1 MLVRGMRSLLGCV
14 VAVLLLVAAAPSGAN
29 AAWSTP
35 QTIFSVA
42 GVSNLQLP
50 RVARDAAG
58 DAVAVW
64 ERYPE
69 KGDWGAVEAA
79 TWRAGGSW
87 SAPIRL
93 GFGSAGA
100 SDPEVVMDSGGE
112 ATVVW
117 EQSTF
122 DGKQGKKQRSARLV
136 VEARSHRV
144 EGGWGGIAVLA
155 SRQER
160 FGAGEEPSE
169 RAPGPQV
176 AVGGRRD
183 VTAAFSMRERDAKP
197 VNGKE
202 DILVFTRRGGR
213 WRSPVVV
220 AHTVND
226 PETRLAVDGRGET
239 ILAWEH
245 GGPSG
250 ERESWVEALV
260 LGNNGKREGLP
271 QVLSAKSKTSYAL
284 DLAVSSRGAAVLTW
298 SQELGEGE
306 GYGPVEAATRPAG
319 GRFTTKPVTLTHKSL
334 PAFAAINAQG
344 TATVLF
350 ERTIPE
356 GPEKEEG
363 LGPLEA
369 ATHPAGGGWS
379 KPEMVSPQANPQALA
394 CGPHG
399 ELVALWEA
407 NLGLSGQPP
416 ERHAVIDAS
425 IQPPGAAWQ
434 PPETISPENTSED
447 AAGLALAAN
456 GQATAIWLRAPTYGT
471 HLIETADY
479 EPA

>member
-1 MLVRGMRSLLGCV
+1 LGSL
-14 VAVLLLVAAAPSGAN
+14 VAVTLSIAAAPSRAN
-29 AAWSTP
+29 AAWSTS

-42 GVSNLQLP
+42 GASNLQLP
-50 RVARDAAG
+50 RVARDAVG

-79 TWRAGGSW
+79 TRRAGGSW

-122 DGKQGKKQRSARLV
+122 DGQRGKKQRSARLV

-144 EGGWGGIAVLA
+144 EGGWGRIALLA
-155 SRQER
+155 SRQEE
-160 FGAGEEPSE
+160 FGAGEEPSQ

-176 AVGGRRD
+176 AVGARRD
-183 VTAAFSMRERDAKP
+183 VTVAFSIRERHAKA
-197 VNGKE
+197 VSGKE
-202 DILVFTRRGGR
+202 DILVFKRRGDR
-213 WRSPVVV
+213 WYSPVVV
-220 AHTVND
+220 AHTVDNS
-226 PETRLAVDGRGET
+226 EMQLALDGRGET

-245 GGPSG
+245 GGPPG
-250 ERESWVEALV
+250 ERESWVQALT
-260 LGNNGKREGLP
+260 LARDGRPKGP
-271 QVLSAKSKTSYAL
+271 AQALSAKSKTSYAL
-284 DLAVSSRGAAVLTW
+284 DLAANSRGAAVLAW

-306 GYGPVEAATRPAG
+306 GYGPVEVATRPAG
-319 GRFTTKPVTLTHKSL
+319 GRFTTKPVTLAHKSL
-334 PAFAAINAQG
+334 PAVAAINAQG
-344 TATVLF
+344 TAAVLF

-356 GPEKEEG
+356 GSEKEE

-369 ATHPAGGGWS
+369 ATHPAVGGWS
-379 KPEMVSPQANPQALA
+379 KPEMVSPRANPQALA

-416 ERHAVIDAS
+416 GRHPIIDAS
-425 IQPPGAAWQ
+425 IEPPGAAWQ
-434 PPETISPENTSED
+434 PPEAISPENTSED
-447 AAGLALAAN
+447 AAGLALAAG
-456 GQATAIWLRAPTYGT
+456 GQATAIWLREPTSGT
-471 HLIETADY
+471 HLIEAADY

>member
-1 MLVRGMRSLLGCV
+1 MLLIT
-14 VAVLLLVAAAPSGAN
+14 AAPSGAN
-29 AAWSTP
+29 AAWGTP

-58 DAVAVW
+58 DVVAVW

-79 TWRAGGSW
+79 TRRAGGSW
-87 SAPIRL
+87 SVPIRL
-93 GFGSAGA
+93 GFGSAGT
-100 SDPEVVMDSGGE
+100 SPPEVVMDSGGE
-112 ATVVW
+112 AMVVW

-122 DGKQGKKQRSARLV
+122 DGKQGKKQRAARLV

-144 EGGWGGIAVLA
+144 EGGWGRIAVLA
-155 SRQER
+155 SRQEE

-169 RAPGPQV
+169 RAPGPRV
-176 AVGGRRD
+176 AVSGRRD
-183 VTAAFSMRERDAKP
+183 VTVAFSMRERDAKP
-197 VNGKE
+197 VNGSE

-213 WRSPVVV
+213 WHSPVVV
-220 AHTVND
+220 AHTVNNA
-226 PETRLAVDGRGET
+226 EMQLALDGRGET
-239 ILAWEH
+239 ILAWDH

-250 ERESWVEALV
+250 ERESWVETLV
-260 LGNNGKREGLP
+260 LAGNGKPEGSP
-271 QVLSAKSKTSYAL
+271 QVLSAKSKASYGQ
-284 DLAVSSRGAAVLTW
+284 DLAVNSRGAAVLIW

-306 GYGPVEAATRPAG
+306 GYGPIEVATRPTG
-319 GRFTTKPVTLTHKSL
+319 GRFTTKPVTLAHKSL
-334 PAFAAINAQG
+334 PAVAAINAQG

-350 ERTIPE
+350 ERSIPE

-369 ATHPAGGGWS
+369 ATHPADGGWS

-416 ERHAVIDAS
+416 GRHWVIDAS
-425 IQPPGAAWQ
+425 IQPPGGAWQ
-434 PPETISPENTSED
+434 PPETISPEHTQED
-447 AAGLALAAN
+447 TAGLALAAS

-471 HLIETADY
+471 GLIETADY

>member
-14 VAVLLLVAAAPSGAN
+14 VAVLLLVAVAPSGAN
-29 AAWSTP
+29 AAWGTP
-35 QTIFSVA
+35 QTIFSVGA
-42 GVSNLQLP
+42 ASNLQLP
-50 RVARDAAG
+50 RVTRNAAG

-79 TWRAGGSW
+79 TRRAGGSW

-100 SDPEVVMDSGGE
+100 SDPEVAMDSSGE

-136 VEARSHRV
+136 VEACSHRV

-155 SRQER
+155 SRQEG
-160 FGAGEEPSE
+160 FGAGEEPSQ

-183 VTAAFSMRERDAKP
+183 VTVAFSVRERDAKP

-220 AHTVND
+220 AHTVNNFGVQ
-226 PETRLAVDGRGET
+226 LAVDGRGET
-239 ILAWEH
+239 ILAWDH

-250 ERESWVEALV
+250 ERESWVEALA
-260 LGNNGKREGLP
+260 LGNNGKREGP
-271 QVLSAKSKTSYAL
+271 AQALSAKSKTSYAL

-306 GYGPVEAATRPAG
+306 GYGPVEASTRPAG

-334 PAFAAINAQG
+334 PAFAAINPQG

-363 LGPLEA
+363 LGA
-369 ATHPAGGGWS
+369 WVT
-379 KPEMVSPQANPQALA
+379 N
-394 CGPHG
+394 
-399 ELVALWEA
+399 
-407 NLGLSGQPP
+407 
-416 ERHAVIDAS
+416 
-425 IQPPGAAWQ
+425 PPG
-434 PPETISPENTSED
+434 
-447 AAGLALAAN
+447 GV
-456 GQATAIWLRAPTYGT
+456 RRV
-471 HLIETADY
+471 
-479 EPA
+479 